1 MAKTIVFEPPG
12 VDAPG
17 YLRRAKKSLEFRQ
30 KAFAKDSGP
39 EVIDELVEFLLPYV
53 KEPADRSE
61 ARETLLDA
69 SEAQFMQLIDAVSG
83 ESKDPTSAQPKNE
96 PSNAGPAE

>member
-1 MAKTIVFEPPG
+1 MAKAIIFEPPS
-12 VDAPG
+12 AESPG

-53 KEPADRSE
+53 KEPVGRSE
-61 ARETLLDA
+61 AKEALFDA
-69 SEAQFMQLIDAVSG
+69 SESQFMQLIDAVSG
-83 ESKDPTSAQPKNE
+83 ESADPTSAQPKSE
-96 PSNAGPAE
+96 PSSAGPVE